1 MFTFE
6 KEVETLKRW
15 FEDQYPEYKLTI
27 HMGRGKM
34 NCEEYT
40 IELKAEKVHKGLRI
54 YIPDHA
60 EFQEESYIKALR
72 EGFVTQNKRAIQ
84 EVIAK
89 ARNVS

>member
-1 MFTFE
+1 MFTLE

-27 HMGRGKM
+27 HVGRGKM

-40 IELKAEKVHKGLRI
+40 IELKAEQIHKGITFR
-54 YIPDHA
+54 IPDHA
-60 EFQEESYIKALR
+60 QFQEESYIKKLR
-72 EGFVTQNKRAIQ
+72 ESFVTQNKRAIK